1 MNIRIGTNPIAWS
14 NDDLPALGG
23 DTALET
29 CLSQARQAGFV
40 GIELGNKFPRNTATL
55 RPILAAHDLAL
66 ISGWYS
72 GALCERGADAEMAA
86 LRPHLDL
93 LKAMGCNVLIYAEC
107 TGTVHG
113 SQNIPLSRRP
123 MMAEA
128 DWAPFAARLTALAE
142 MTAAENIALCVHHH
156 MGTRIQTGPEIDR
169 MMDMTGDAV
178 KLLLDTGH
186 ATWAGAD
193 PAALARRHRA
203 RIGHV
208 HCKDVRAAVMAE
220 ANAGDWSFLD
230 AVIAGV
236 YTVPGDGI
244 VDLAAVL
251 RELPDYDGWLVVEAE
266 QDPARANPL
275 RYAKLGHAAVMAAL
289 PGPARSLSENSLW

>member
-1 MNIRIGTNPIAWS
+1 MKVRIGINPIAWS

-23 DTALET
+23 DTKLET
-29 CLSQARQAGFV
+29 CLAEAREAGFV
-40 GIELGNKFPRNTATL
+40 GIELGNKFPRDAAKL
-55 RPILAAHDLAL
+55 RPILDAHGLAL

-72 GALCERGADAEMAA
+72 GALCERDAAAEMIA

-113 SQNIPLSRRP
+113 SQSVPLSRRP
-123 MMAEA
+123 VMADAE
-128 DWAPFAARLTALAE
+128 WAPFADRLTRLAA
-142 MTAAENIALCVHHH
+142 MVAAEGVALCVHHH
-156 MGTRIQTGPEIDR
+156 MGTRVQTGGEIDR

-208 HCKDVRAAVMAE
+208 HCKDVRAAIMAQ
-220 ANAGDWSFLD
+220 ANDGDWSFLD

-236 YTVPGDGI
+236 YTVPGDGM

-251 RELPDYDGWLVVEAE
+251 RALPDYHGWLVVEAE

-275 RYAKLGHAAVMAAL
+275 YYARIGHAAVTAAL
-289 PGPARSLSENSLW
+289 PRG

>member
-1 MNIRIGTNPIAWS
+1 MSVRIGTNPIAWS

-23 DTALET
+23 DTPLET
-29 CLSQARQAGFV
+29 CLSEARQAGFV
-40 GIELGNKFPRNTATL
+40 GIELGNKFPRDAAGL
-55 RPILAAHDLAL
+55 RPILDAHGLAL

-72 GALCERGADAEMAA
+72 GTLCERDAAAEMIA

-93 LKAMGCNVLIYAEC
+93 LKAMGCTVLIYAEC

-113 SQNIPLSRRP
+113 SQGVPLSHRP
-123 MMAEA
+123 VMAEA
-128 DWAPFAARLTALAE
+128 DWAPFATRLTALAD
-142 MTAAENIALCVHHH
+142 MTASDGVTLCVHHH
-156 MGTRIQTGPEIDR
+156 MGTRIQTGAEIDR
-169 MMDMTGDAV
+169 MMASTGDAV

-203 RIGHV
+203 RIAHV
-208 HCKDVRAAVMAE
+208 HCKDVRAAVMA
-220 ANAGDWSFLD
+220 AADAGDWSFLD

-236 YTVPGDGI
+236 YTVPGDGM
-244 VDLAAVL
+244 VDLTAVL
-251 RELPDYDGWLVVEAE
+251 RELPGYDGWLVVEAE

-275 RYAKLGHAAVMAAL
+275 QYAKLGYAAVKAAM
-289 PGPARSLSENSLW
+289 PG

>member
-1 MNIRIGTNPIAWS
+1 MKIRIGTNPIAWS

-23 DTALET
+23 DTPLET
-29 CLSQARQAGFV
+29 CLSEARQAGFV
-40 GIELGNKFPRNTATL
+40 GIELGNKFPRNAATL
-55 RPILAAHDLAL
+55 RPILDAHDLAL

-72 GALCERGADAEMAA
+72 GALCERDTGAEMAA

-93 LKAMGCNVLIYAEC
+93 LKAMGCSVLIYAEC

-113 SQNIPLSRRP
+113 SQGVKLSQRP
-123 MMAEA
+123 VMADT
-128 DWAPFAARLTALAE
+128 DWPRFAARLTTLAE
-142 MTAAENIALCVHHH
+142 IVAAEGLTLCVHHH
-156 MGTRIQTGPEIDR
+156 MGTSIQTGAEIDR

-208 HCKDVRAAVMAE
+208 HCKDVRAEVMAE

-236 YTVPGDGI
+236 YTVPGDGM
-244 VDLAAVL
+244 VDLASVL
-251 RELPDYDGWLVVEAE
+251 RELPGYAGWLVVEAE

-275 RYAKLGHAAVMAAL
+275 HYAKLGHAAVMAAL
-289 PGPARSLSENSLW
+289 PGQEPV

>member
-1 MNIRIGTNPIAWS
+1 MSVRIGTNPIAWS

-23 DTALET
+23 DTPLAT
-29 CLSQARQAGFV
+29 CLAEAREAGFV
-40 GIELGNKFPRNTATL
+40 GIELGNKFPRDAALL
-55 RPILAAHDLAL
+55 RPILAAHELAL

-72 GALCERGADAEMAA
+72 GALCERDVAAEMAA

-93 LKAMGCNVLIYAEC
+93 LKAMGCSVLIYAEC

-113 SQNIPLSRRP
+113 SQSVALSRRP
-123 MMAEA
+123 VMAEA

-142 MTAAENIALCVHHH
+142 MTASEGVALCVHHH
-156 MGTRIQTGPEIDR
+156 MGTRIQTGAEIDR
-169 MMDMTGDAV
+169 MMAMTGDAV

-186 ATWAGAD
+186 ATWAGTD
-193 PAALARRHRA
+193 PATLARRHRA

-208 HCKDVRAAVMAE
+208 HCKDVRAGVMAE
-220 ANAGDWSFLD
+220 ANAWDWSFLD

-236 YTVPGDGI
+236 YTVPGDGMI
-244 VDLAAVL
+244 DLSSIL
-251 RELPDYDGWLVVEAE
+251 RELPGYDGWLVVEAE

-275 RYAKLGHAAVMAAL
+275 QYAKLGYATVMAAL
-289 PGPARSLSENSLW
+289 PG

>member
-1 MNIRIGTNPIAWS
+1 MSVRIGTNPIAWS

-23 DTALET
+23 DTPLET
-29 CLSQARQAGFV
+29 CLTEAREAGFV
-40 GIELGNKFPRNTATL
+40 GIELGNKFPRHAAQL
-55 RPILAAHDLAL
+55 RPILDAHGLAL

-72 GALCERGADAEMAA
+72 GALCERDAAAEMIA

-93 LKAMGCNVLIYAEC
+93 LKAMGCTVLIYAEC

-113 SQNIPLSRRP
+113 SQGVPLSRRP
-123 MMAEA
+123 VMAEA
-128 DWAPFAARLTALAE
+128 DWAPFAARLTKLADIV
-142 MTAAENIALCVHHH
+142 AADGVALCVHHH
-156 MGTRIQTGPEIDR
+156 MGTRIQTSDEIDR
-169 MMDMTGDAV
+169 MMNMTGDAV

-186 ATWAGAD
+186 ATWGGAN

-203 RIGHV
+203 RIGHI
-208 HCKDVRAAVMAE
+208 HCKDVRAAVMAQ

-236 YTVPGDGI
+236 YTVPGDGV

-251 RELPDYDGWLVVEAE
+251 RELPGYDGWLVVEAE
-266 QDPARANPL
+266 QDPAAANPL
-275 RYAKLGHAAVMAAL
+275 QYAKLGYTSVMAAL
-289 PGPARSLSENSLW
+289 HP

>member
-1 MNIRIGTNPIAWS
+1 MSVRIGTNPIAWS

-23 DTALET
+23 DTPLET
-29 CLSQARQAGFV
+29 CLTEAREAGFV
-40 GIELGNKFPRNTATL
+40 GIELGNKFPRHAAQL
-55 RPILAAHDLAL
+55 RPILDAHGLAL

-72 GALCERGADAEMAA
+72 GALCERDAAAEMIA

-93 LKAMGCNVLIYAEC
+93 LKAMGCTVLIYAEC

-113 SQNIPLSRRP
+113 SQGVPLSRRP
-123 MMAEA
+123 VMAEA
-128 DWAPFAARLTALAE
+128 DWAPFAARLTKLADIV
-142 MTAAENIALCVHHH
+142 AADGVALCVHHH
-156 MGTRIQTGPEIDR
+156 MGTRIQTSDEIDR
-169 MMDMTGDAV
+169 MMNMTDDAV

-186 ATWAGAD
+186 ATWGGAN

-203 RIGHV
+203 RIGHI
-208 HCKDVRAAVMAE
+208 HCKDVRAGVMAQ

-236 YTVPGDGI
+236 YTVPGDGV

-251 RELPDYDGWLVVEAE
+251 RELPGYDGWLVVEAE
-266 QDPARANPL
+266 QDPAAANPL
-275 RYAKLGHAAVMAAL
+275 QYAKLGYTSVMAAL
-289 PGPARSLSENSLW
+289 HP